1 MGANDSTTE
10 NESKLP
16 QLTVRMDGTSGL
28 EICAVPGKSFNC
40 IEFTL
45 KADHPQTILHQP
57 WIQFESEEQ
66 RQWRA
71 KWATEI
77 AYRATMHESLVA
89 KIKVLEGNINYFKNN
104 QELNQKK
111 LYAYFELWQKE
122 RVKYGLPEDL
132 SDIPKEVW
140 IKIDNIR

>member
-1 MGANDSTTE
+1 MNAKEPSE
-10 NESKLP
+10 FP
-16 QLTVRMDGTSGL
+16 QLIVRMSGSSGV

-45 KADHPQTILHQP
+45 SADHPQTILYQP

-66 RQWRA
+66 RQWRV

-89 KIKVLEGNINYFKNN
+89 KIKVLEGDIEYFKNN

-111 LYAYFELWQKE
+111 LYAYFELWKNE
-122 RVKYGLPEDL
+122 RVKYGLPEDF
-132 SDIPKEVW
+132 SDIGVEEW
-140 IKIDNIR
+140 AKIEDMK